1 MKKKV
6 VLFLMLTLLFVCVMA
21 VTVSAAEMTQYCDAK
36 FTSTQNEEFV
46 GYFKVTA
53 ASSGPVI
60 DISKIYLT
68 TDDAGEVF
76 EWKNVSTVDMRD
88 YNYFGCDA
96 PYSIK
101 EGSSSSKSP
110 LSSTDYANIT
120 TMYLPDTIK
129 LVPKSLCRD
138 WGALNYLFIP
148 KSVEVIESNAFRG
161 SAVATVE
168 FESGSNL
175 VDLKLAAFRDCASLV
190 SIELPSKLQS
200 IGNFVFC
207 ATGLK
212 DSFTVPASV
221 TKLGNSVFLDTKI
234 ESLYFKGP
242 LSLGTNIIGSSNKD
256 KVYIKKI
263 FIYIGTTFST
273 TPEDTW
279 YPGHNVINFYVVSE
293 GNEDTSEFIKALK
306 DTGHADRLIFTTKEE
321 IDNGNAPLEYNAV
334 IYDSV
339 SSCDAF
345 NNGAHNQP
353 GEATLVFE
361 NAFAE
366 FYEAKQCIACN
377 RFLPVGE
384 SYAPILSF
392 EGYSTREDGTG
403 FCVEYQVNIVS
414 LRKFKEHESVKMG
427 AIISVLGDETDTSG
441 IVNVDENGNVTA
453 INPNKTAVIDIPD
466 DFGSFTFKI
475 SGFNL
480 KDYSELNLVLCAYAY
495 SAEKIAFLSTEVS
508 EEPTAI
514 SINRIINYY

>member
-6 VLFLMLTLLFVCVMA
+6 VLSLMLALLFVCIMA
-21 VTVSAAEMTQYCDAK
+21 VTVGAAEMTQYCDAK
-36 FTSTQNEEFV
+36 FTSTESKEFV
-46 GYFKVTA
+46 GYFKITVV
-53 ASSGPVI
+53 SSGPAI

-76 EWKNVSTVDMRD
+76 EWKNVSAVDMRE

-110 LSSTDYANIT
+110 LSSTDYANINSI
-120 TMYLPDTIK
+120 YLPDTIK

-138 WGALNYLFIP
+138 WSALNYLFIP

-161 SAVATVE
+161 SAVTTVE
-168 FESGSNL
+168 FEASSNL

-190 SIELPSKLQS
+190 SIELPEKLQS

-221 TKLGNSVFLDTKI
+221 TKIGNSVFLDTKI

-242 LSLGTNIIGSSNKD
+242 LSLGTNIIGSANKD
-256 KVYIKKI
+256 NVYIKKI
-263 FIYIGTTFST
+263 FIYVGTTFSA

-306 DTGHADRLIFTTKEE
+306 ETGRADRLIFTTKEE
-321 IDNGNAPLEYNAV
+321 IDNGSVSLDFNAV

-353 GEATLVFE
+353 GDATLVFKHP
-361 NAFAE
+361 FAE
-366 FYEAKQCIACN
+366 FYEAKQCVACN
-377 RFLPVGE
+377 RFLP
-384 SYAPILSF
+384 SSDTYAPILSF
-392 EGYSTREDGTG
+392 SGYSTREDGTG
-403 FCVEYQVNIVS
+403 FCVDFKVNITSFAKFQEYEVVS
-414 LRKFKEHESVKMG
+414 LGF
-427 AIISVLGDETDTSG
+427 IISVLNDGTDASE
-441 IVNVDENGNVTA
+441 VVSVDEAGNVTA
-453 INPNKTAVIDIPD
+453 ANPSKTAVVSVPNNL
-466 DFGSFTFKI
+466 GSFSMVF

-480 KDYSELNLVLCAYAY
+480 KDYADLNLVLNAYAY
-495 SAEKIAFLSTEVS
+495 ADGKIAYLSS
-508 EEPTAI
+508 EASEAPTAV
-514 SINRIINYY
+514 SVNRIINYY